1 MESVPGIE
9 VGVKARRWWMAD
21 AHASLAAAGRV
32 EALGVQPMPNSPD
45 VQDVVEPEADRRS
58 ERQQVG
64 VDPVHGAVDVAVDV
78 AGRAQ
83 SAGRPIASARSASF
97 PCLLQPPEP
106 SSVARG
112 PGKAGA
118 SPGDRRTTMTKAERT
133 AAARLRHEELVEIL
147 TGAVF
152 DLYLRDRVRSSGR
165 LRRGPA
171 SGPIREAGHLGP
183 GGAEMVTW
191 PAA

>member
-1 MESVPGIE
+1 
-9 VGVKARRWWMAD
+9 MAD

-118 SPGDRRTTMTKAERT
+118 SPGDRRTTMGASVALALVLA
-133 AAARLRHEELVEIL
+133 AAARLRHEELVESL
-147 TGAVF
+147 TGAVC